1 MNARVRRAAVPVT
14 LAVAGILVTPMCA
27 SADTADTVVAGST
40 VTSDSHSDPLSVAVQ
55 AGGGQDVS
63 YAIEVRNTTD
73 HPVPDAVITQQLP
86 PGVDYVA
93 ATPAPHRTG
102 RHLTWTLA
110 IPAHGTARI
119 TTTGAAGHHLGAR
132 PLAHVTQAGTTLHH
146 GHHRQPTTTVCAGE
160 DTGPRACA
168 TGRGA
173 LRSEALTRWERGG
186 MALAMA
192 GAGAVAALCF
202 AGLGLRRRRRVA
214 GALERAGVEG

>member
-27 SADTADTVVAGST
+27 SAGTMAAGST

-55 AGGGQDVS
+55 ASGGQDVS

-86 PGVDYVA
+86 AGLDYVA

-160 DTGPRACA
+160 NTGPRACA

-173 LRSEALTRWERGG
+173 LRSEALTRWERGA
-186 MALAMA
+186 MAMA

-214 GALERAGVEG
+214 GAPERAGVEG